1 VSERTSDDQPPGEQA
16 EVSYSSDRAKA
27 FVDAVVAI
35 ALTLL
40 ILPLL
45 DAITSLASEN
55 PERLPSAL
63 DWLGENEL
71 LLISFLISFA
81 VIAMFWINHHRMFS
95 GVRRVN
101 IVLLWLNVAWL
112 LTIVWLPVATTM
124 TSVLD
129 SEDPLVKTSYIG
141 TMALAC
147 LLALVQQLYLR
158 AHPALHDITRVAL
171 LRGMAANLA
180 MATLFLLSLAVS
192 IALPVLSY
200 VPLFLL
206 VLTGPLIELYS
217 RMFGV
222 RRAPTGAGG
231 ARRGGEV

>member
-1 VSERTSDDQPPGEQA
+1 MA
-16 EVSYSSDRAKA
+16 EVYYSADRAKA

-45 DAITSLASEN
+45 DAITGLADEN
-55 PERLPSAL
+55 ENTNGLPSAVT
-63 DWLGENEL
+63 WFGENEL

-101 IVLLWLNVAWL
+101 IMLLWMNVAWL

-141 TMALAC
+141 TMALTC

-171 LRGMAANLA
+171 LRGMSANLA

-192 IALPVLSY
+192 IAFPALSY

-206 VLTGPLIELYS
+206 VLTGPLIEVYS

-222 RRAPTGAGG
+222 RRAPKPAEGV
-231 ARRGGEV
+231 RRGG